1 MERKGGRE
9 RVRQRQTDRQTDSEG
24 DRANMHGKGLSCTQS
39 FDIGFNQGSLT
50 EGE

>member
-9 RVRQRQTDRQTDSEG
+9 RERERETYRQKDRER

-39 FDIGFNQGSLT
+39 FDMGFNQGSLT
-50 EGE
+50 EGV